1 MKKRHLP
8 LLALSALG
16 CMLMSCG
23 ARSYIGT
30 YEFQMGKNSGAH
42 ALARIQLFNEDF
54 SSGDKILGKKMSLFG
69 EVSAGP
75 KNSDASTSAEPGIL
89 DALANGVE
97 MAGYYNITP
106 ELNSEREQ
114 LQIGFSLD
122 QIGNVSTSDSEEPV
136 DISHEVIEKFIFGE
150 IDASKIYLQVPVS
163 FTDLQMQLYWYGA
176 DLPFL
181 HALDGNS
188 NFLSGLLSVLTDE
201 EEPAPA
207 VSSSA
212 PSVSSDVSS
221 SSEPAQSAIS
231 AEPGAQSSSSG
242 ETSVEPEITEHAAGT
257 KPTQDDID
265 KINETYPASHNGMMF
280 RTFYTV
286 SLALSRQ

>member
-42 ALARIQLFNEDF
+42 ALARIELYNEDYTA
-54 SSGDKILGKKMSLFG
+54 GDKPLGKKMKFYG

-75 KNSDASTSAEPGIL
+75 KDSDVSTSAEPGIL
-89 DALANGVE
+89 DNLASGVE

-106 ELNSEREQ
+106 ERDSEREQ
-114 LQIGFSLD
+114 LHIGFSLD
-122 QIGNVSTSDSEEPV
+122 QIGTVSSSDSEEPI
-136 DISHEVIEKFIFGE
+136 DISHEIIEKFIFGE

-188 NFLSGLLSVLTDE
+188 NFLNGLLSILTDE

-212 PSVSSDVSS
+212 PSASSDVSS

-242 ETSVEPEITEHAAGT
+242 ETPVEPEIVEHAAGT
-257 KPTQDDID
+257 KPTQDEID
-265 KINETYPASHNGMMF
+265 KINETYPASHDGMKF